1 MRFTFLGTSAGVP
14 TRQRNV
20 SGFALSIDDQRD
32 WYLVDCGEG
41 TQHRLLQSR
50 HSLARLRAV
59 FISHV
64 HGDHCYGLP
73 GIIASA
79 NMSGRTQPLTICAP
93 DGIQQFVE
101 AVRLHTDLHTL
112 RYPLHFVRSDQQSAV
127 YEDEHLRVSA
137 HALSHRVPSFA
148 YRFEE
153 KPPHTLNQ
161 EKLSALQVPRGPLW
175 GELQHGHSVTLD
187 DGQSIHPEQVCEASW
202 KARTVMVGGDNDQPD
217 LLLSALKN
225 TDLLV
230 HEATFTEDILAQ
242 VGPQY
247 MHSTAAMLA
256 KTAASA
262 KLPHLALT
270 HFSQRYRELPSP
282 GKRHVDELRTEAAQH
297 YSGNIVLAK
306 DLDSY
311 QLTRDGA
318 LEKLD
323 EKAGLNKESVKNNE
337 REIPQQSA

>member
-1 MRFTFLGTSAGVP
+1 MQFTFLGTSAGVP

-20 SGFALSIDDQRD
+20 SGFALSIDDHRD

-50 HSLARLRAV
+50 HSLARLRAI

-73 GIIASA
+73 GVIASA

-93 DGIQQFVE
+93 DGIEQFVT
-101 AVRLHTDLHTL
+101 AVRQYTDLHTL
-112 RYPLHFVRSDQQSAV
+112 RYPLHFVRSDLENAV
-127 YEDEHLRVSA
+127 YEDELVRVSA

-161 EKLSALQVPRGPLW
+161 DSLRELGVPRGPQW
-175 GELQHGHSVTLD
+175 GELQHGNPVTLT
-187 DGQSIHPEQVCEASW
+187 DGRQVTPEQVCEPAW
-202 KARTVMVGGDNDQPD
+202 RARVIVVGGDNDQPD

-230 HEATFTEDILAQ
+230 HESTFTEDILQQ

-256 KTAASA
+256 KTAERAGV
-262 KLPHLALT
+262 PHLALT
-270 HFSQRYRELPSP
+270 HFSQRYREKSSP
-282 GKRHVDELRTEAAQH
+282 GKRHIDELRAEAAE
-297 YSGNIVLAK
+297 YYRGNILVAR
-306 DLDSY
+306 DLDRYEINRKGELS
-311 QLTRDGA
+311 
-318 LEKLD
+318 KLD
-323 EKAGLNKESVKNNE
+323 SE
-337 REIPQQSA
+337 